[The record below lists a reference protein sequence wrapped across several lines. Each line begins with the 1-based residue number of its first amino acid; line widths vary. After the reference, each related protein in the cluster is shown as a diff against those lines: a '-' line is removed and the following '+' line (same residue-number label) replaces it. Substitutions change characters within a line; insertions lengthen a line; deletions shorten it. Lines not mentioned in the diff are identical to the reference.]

1 MASRRPMIRGFILT
15 KLEDPQGK
23 YYGGGIAAPVSR
35 RVLQA
40 MLAGQDAGLMDGA
53 GPGPGITR
61 ETFLDS
67 DFDWGRT
74 SSAVERRG
82 SDAELGADSRPAS
95 VFRFVANGE
104 TATGKLERT
113 PDPESD
119 KAEIS
124 VPDVR
129 GLDVRAAVRRLHGL
143 GLKVEIHGSD
153 KVTDQVPAAGMT
165 AVRGASVI
173 LR

>member
-1 MASRRPMIRGFILT
+1 
-15 KLEDPQGK
+15 
-23 YYGGGIAAPVSR
+23 
-35 RVLQA
+35 
-40 MLAGQDAGLMDGA
+40 
-53 GPGPGITR
+53 
-61 ETFLDS
+61 
-67 DFDWGRT
+67 
-74 SSAVERRG
+74 
-82 SDAELGADSRPAS
+82 

-104 TATGKLERT
+104 TATGKLGRT

-119 KAEIS
+119 MAEIS

>member
-1 MASRRPMIRGFILT
+1 
-15 KLEDPQGK
+15 
-23 YYGGGIAAPVSR
+23 
-35 RVLQA
+35 

-53 GPGPGITR
+53 GPEPGISPR
-61 ETFLDS
+61 AFPGSALDWS
-67 DFDWGRT
+67 RATT
-74 SSAVERRG
+74 SGIEQRAPDG
-82 SDAELGADSRPAS
+82 ELRSGSRPAA

-104 TATGKLERT
+104 TATNEFERT

-119 KAEIS
+119 ITEIS

-129 GLDVRAAVRRLHGL
+129 GLDVRAAVSRLHEMGL
-143 GLKVEIHGSD
+143 NVEIHGSD
-153 KVTDQVPAAGMT
+153 EVTDQVPAAGMT